1 MLFYGKVDSVLTK
14 CKVCGHSRYK
24 NSGRNNVP
32 NLVLTYFPIAP
43 RLQRM
48 YMSKKMS
55 KEMTWHHDHKTDS
68 NKIVH
73 PSDGKAWKHFESTH
87 SPFSK
92 EIRNVRL
99 GLCTDGFTPNN
110 LNSNSYSLWPVFLTI
125 YNLPPW
131 MSLKDVHVKLSMVI
145 PGRKNPGQN
154 LDVFLQPLIKE
165 LKILWKDGIETY
177 DAYRKNNFLM
187 KVALL

>member
-14 CKVCGHSRYK
+14 CKLCRHSRYK

-68 NKIVH
+68 NKMVH
-73 PSDGKAWKHFESTH
+73 PNDGKAWKHF
-87 SPFSK
+87 
-92 EIRNVRL
+92 
-99 GLCTDGFTPNN
+99 D
-110 LNSNSYSLWPVFLTI
+110 
-125 YNLPPW
+125 
-131 MSLKDVHVKLSMVI
+131 
-145 PGRKNPGQN
+145 
-154 LDVFLQPLIKE
+154 
-165 LKILWKDGIETY
+165 
-177 DAYRKNNFLM
+177 
-187 KVALL
+187 